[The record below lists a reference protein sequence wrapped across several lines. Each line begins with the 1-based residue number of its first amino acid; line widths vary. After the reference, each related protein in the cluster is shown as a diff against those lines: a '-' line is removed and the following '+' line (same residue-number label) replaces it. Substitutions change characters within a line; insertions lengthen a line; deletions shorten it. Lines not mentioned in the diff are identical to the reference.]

1 MNNRDG
7 FVSDSIILAIFFC
20 RTREFDLCGLTIE
33 RVFNAYL
40 KLYFSKKN
48 SKRTTLEFQLYSKL
62 DETRKHV
69 QLCRVTEKKVSPT
82 LSPVLV

>member
-20 RTREFDLCGLTIE
+20 TTRGFDLCGLMIE

-40 KLYFSKKN
+40 KMYFSKKN
-48 SKRTTLEFQLYSKL
+48 SKEQLSNFNFIKTFMIMLAKL
-62 DETRKHV
+62 HV
-69 QLCRVTEKKVSPT
+69 
-82 LSPVLV
+82 

>member
-20 RTREFDLCGLTIE
+20 TTRGFDLCELMIE

-40 KLYFSKKN
+40 KMYFSKKN
-48 SKRTTLEFQLYSKL
+48 SKRTTLEFQLY
-62 DETRKHV
+62 
-69 QLCRVTEKKVSPT
+69 
-82 LSPVLV
+82 